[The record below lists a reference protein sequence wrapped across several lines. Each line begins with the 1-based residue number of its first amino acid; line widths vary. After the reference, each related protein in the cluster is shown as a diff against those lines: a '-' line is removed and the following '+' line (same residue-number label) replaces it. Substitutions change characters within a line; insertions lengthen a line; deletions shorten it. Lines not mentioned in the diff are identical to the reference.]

1 MVGVSAGSTLR
12 RYRDEC
18 GYTQE
23 ALAEAVGVS
32 WSSVAQWESGRI
44 TPRRKTAERVDQTLS
59 AGGALLAAFGY
70 AGRPVSSSDD
80 SVDQLR
86 ARVAELTERVERL
99 AELVAQHD
107 GQLASLANR
116 GGKARRQSAQVH

>member
-1 MVGVSAGSTLR
+1 MIGVNAGSTLR

-44 TPRRKTAERVDQTLS
+44 TPRRKTAERLDVALS
-59 AGGALLAAFGY
+59 AGGELLAAFGY
-70 AGRPVSSSDD
+70 VKQPGAPSAALEQRVTALEG
-80 SVDQLR
+80 QLR
-86 ARVAELTERVERL
+86 ELLTLVQVKALAAEGVER
-99 AELVAQHD
+99 AAVESSRP
-107 GQLASLANR
+107 GR
-116 GGKARRQSAQVH
+116 RARRA